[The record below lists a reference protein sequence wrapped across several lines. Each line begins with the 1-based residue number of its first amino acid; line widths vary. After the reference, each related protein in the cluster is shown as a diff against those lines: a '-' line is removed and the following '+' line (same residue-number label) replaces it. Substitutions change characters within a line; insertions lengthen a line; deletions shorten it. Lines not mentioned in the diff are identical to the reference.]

1 MVKRN
6 ILFMGWPMLM
16 KVKHDGEMLMYW
28 VIDMCIIEYTE
39 YKRIQYINTWV
50 QHWKRGQYRHFR
62 CLQKQGNHSLQTIC
76 PRLKKNQIQVAFCPK
91 PNFFRVI
98 NFIPRCCRYRK
109 TMVYLMSYA
118 KEVLLISTNFKLI
131 NQ

>member
-76 PRLKKNQIQVAFCPK
+76 PRLKKKSNPSRVLSKTEFFLGLSTLYHDVVDIAKQWFIWCLMQKKFCLFLQIL
-91 PNFFRVI
+91 N
-98 NFIPRCCRYRK
+98 
-109 TMVYLMSYA
+109 
-118 KEVLLISTNFKLI
+118 
-131 NQ
+131 